1 MLMRSGGQDDS
12 AAVGRAQKAHLRDI
26 LVKITHEGSD
36 VAMTR
41 VFHVRGQCLTWATCS
56 CPVKLRVVRLAMP
69 PHDDD
74 PGSAPAHFAGLSV
87 LIVEDETLVA
97 MLLEDMLADLGC
109 EIAGSASTV
118 AAALDMLDTAAAD
131 VALDLNLGG
140 ESCYPVAEALAARG
154 AAIIFATG
162 YGDARVEE
170 PWRDGP
176 ILQKP
181 FGEDQ
186 FARALAAAIAERPA
200 KL

>member
-1 MLMRSGGQDDS
+1 
-12 AAVGRAQKAHLRDI
+12 
-26 LVKITHEGSD
+26 
-36 VAMTR
+36 MTN
-41 VFHVRGQCLTWATCS
+41 
-56 CPVKLRVVRLAMP
+56 
-69 PHDDD
+69 
-74 PGSAPAHFAGLSV
+74 PGERPARFAGLRV

-118 AAALDMLDTAAAD
+118 AAALETLDTAAAD
-131 VALDLNLGG
+131 VAFLDLNLGG

-162 YGDARVEE
+162 YGDARIED
-170 PWRDGP
+170 PWRDRP

-186 FARALAAAIAERPA
+186 LSRALAAAIAERPA
-200 KL
+200 KA